1 MDITD
6 RKTNEESLR
15 GSEDKFRTL
24 AEAAQDAII
33 MIDAQGTITF
43 WNSAAARIFGSSAEE
58 ALGRKLDEWLAS
70 PRYGEKDPTDFERLG
85 AADGPSPPGRMLLMD
100 ALRKDGAQVP
110 IELSLA
116 PMHLGSERF

>member
-15 GSEDKFRTL
+15 GAEDKFRTL

-33 MIDAQGTITF
+33 MIDAQGIITF
-43 WNSAAARIFGSSAEE
+43 WNGSAARIFGSSAEE

-70 PRYGEKDPTDFERLG
+70 PRYGEKVQMEFGSFG
-85 AADGPSPPGRMLLMD
+85 AADIASPPAGRMLQME
-100 ALRKDGAQVP
+100 ALRKDG
-110 IELSLA
+110 
-116 PMHLGSERF
+116 